1 MNDLGKL
8 TLGDICEAVMDGMRD
23 GVIVGLV
30 LCAFLSL
37 VEIERLAIASH
48 AILRDL
54 RDRLPVEPAKESE
67 DAEERS

>member
-1 MNDLGKL
+1 MDELGKL
-8 TLGDICEAVMDGMRD
+8 TVADIVDAVMDGLRD

-48 AILRDL
+48 AIMRDL

-67 DAEERS
+67 DAQERS